1 MVSTS
6 RMYLHCQ
13 VIIHQRRVLD
23 RQRIQ
28 PNVCRREGG
37 GEDRSCAERKG
48 NLARKEISQ
57 ERKSHKKGNLTGG
70 HWARRSGFWPIA
82 APSDTSTTFCLRE
95 GTAMFSPT
103 SVKNLLML
111 FLSNSPN
118 CTSDILSNNG
128 YPWKKYSL
136 SIRMGT
142 ITRNTGTASWV
153 LG

>member
-6 RMYLHCQ
+6 RVYLHCQ

-57 ERKSHKKGNLTGG
+57 ERKSHKKGNL
-70 HWARRSGFWPIA
+70 ARTEISQERKSHRWPLSEKKWILA
-82 APSDTSTTFCLRE
+82 NCCPLTSRHVHSNVLTY
-95 GTAMFSPT
+95 TA
-103 SVKNLLML
+103 SVKKLLL
-111 FLSNSPN
+111 LGA
-118 CTSDILSNNG
+118 LWG
-128 YPWKKYSL
+128 VQEL
-136 SIRMGT
+136 V
-142 ITRNTGTASWV
+142 V
-153 LG
+153 LNVYAKRG